1 MFAEKIDHLG
11 PKRGDHLSRCSDADP
26 YAGVSHCWRNS
37 NLGVSTVQSRM
48 SKDQL
53 LEKYSDPEW
62 RDRFMRLYDLTEIL
76 SECIIRESYTVP
88 DELNN
93 AIALTDYGNRYWQE
107 LRRKFPTK
115 AQSVPSSPTVKGSA
129 AKNADRQL
137 TPNVARLMCLLT
149 LTHLDVLID
158 VMATD
163 IEKIEASIDAQ
174 VLSSKIR
181 FPFIFGRELYDRAAE
196 LFPTERAS
204 LSVEETDELLEGTSP
219 GVLQA
224 GRYIVGPLGLVSG
237 RVSRD
242 LSIYRSVPL
251 FHCADPDCDRV
262 HRTELATDFDAPVNR
277 FRTDFRKMLD
287 EESKEGSDW
296 GAFLSEI
303 SGHETRYYLEDGMDT
318 LPFLV
323 GDALSDKE
331 LRRLAEALIA
341 DTGTRIGEQLGTLSI
356 APTDERG
363 KFKTDPSR
371 AVLLQ
376 VILLATDEEIVST
389 IDNLVYRH
397 RIDVPAGEV
406 RRPMVNQRKRSGAF
420 GLQVQLSRHGIAARP
435 SAASFSSARLRA
447 LLGKLYE
454 LGKQDEA
461 ELDWQLRGVEA
472 PERDHRLEEFYRN
485 SNPREILR
493 RLVFS
498 RYSDLVAASHHL
510 GLRLRAVGEVSDE
523 DLIDALLW
531 KLGYASTEEPELH
544 AQFWRLHGSLRRLTA
559 EANVSTLSDV
569 EAIRSV
575 ASNYFVA
582 LEGLLFD
589 ALTFS
594 TWALTTDHFTQTR
607 RFVYEPDTAR
617 PAAVLTL
624 NEFVAERAS
633 DPETLEYFEERT
645 TLYALCRGFAV
656 LADGLAGLESQ
667 AESRTRD
674 DADVPDFVKH
684 TQIQSFP
691 FTHTALYLDLTQSSR
706 IEIREQLREL
716 SRSLVA
722 ASVHEVRNS
731 YLHFRRSQAELDQMS
746 QALDAC
752 EAAVRALEQA
762 GLARSAFH
770 LANTKTD
777 EWGRTSVTFH
787 GAGGR
792 EIVFARPSRYE
803 WSGVLGL
810 GGSQYMLPL
819 ARFGDPGEVVRFLPA
834 VTSPFS
840 KLWSEYPRRRA
851 RNAEAFVGDS
861 ESGLTAERHGS
872 IRQPAVAK

>member
-1 MFAEKIDHLG
+1 
-11 PKRGDHLSRCSDADP
+11 
-26 YAGVSHCWRNS
+26 
-37 NLGVSTVQSRM
+37 M

-53 LEKYSDPEW
+53 LAKYSDPEW
-62 RDRFMRLYDLTEIL
+62 RDRFMRLCELTEIL

-93 AIALTDYGNRYWQE
+93 AIALTEYGNRYWQE
-107 LRRKFPTK
+107 LRRQFPTK
-115 AQSVPSSPTVKGSA
+115 TQSVAPNSALKGGAGKS
-129 AKNADRQL
+129 ADRQL

-149 LTHLDVLID
+149 LTHVDVLID

-163 IEKIEASIDAQ
+163 IEKIEASINAQ
-174 VLSSKIR
+174 ILSGKIR
-181 FPFIFGRELYDRAAE
+181 FPFIFGRELYDRAAD
-196 LFPTERAS
+196 LFPTERVS

-224 GRYIVGPLGLVSG
+224 GEYIIGPLGMIRG
-237 RVSRD
+237 RASRD
-242 LSIYRSVPL
+242 LAIYRSVPL

-296 GAFLSEI
+296 AEFLVEV
-303 SGHETRYYLEDGMDT
+303 SGHQTRYYAEDDMDT

-323 GDALSDKE
+323 GDALSDIE

-341 DTGTRIGEQLGTLSI
+341 DAGTGIADQLATVATPPKI
-356 APTDERG
+356 ERH
-363 KFKTDPSR
+363 KFRTQQSR

-376 VILLATDEEIVST
+376 VILLATDEEIVSN
-389 IDNLVYRH
+389 IDNLVYRR
-397 RIDVPAGEV
+397 RIEVPVGEV
-406 RRPMVNQRKRSGAF
+406 RRPVVNQRRRSGAF

-510 GLRLRAVGEVSDE
+510 GLRLRAVGELSDE
-523 DLIDALLW
+523 ELIDALLW
-531 KLGYASTEEPELH
+531 KLGYVSTEEQEPH
-544 AQFWRLHGSLRRLTA
+544 GQFWRLHGSLRRLTA
-559 EANVSTLSDV
+559 EANVSTLSDI

-582 LEGLLFD
+582 LEELLFD

-594 TWALTTDHFTQTR
+594 TWALSTDHFTQTR
-607 RFVYEPDTAR
+607 RFVFEPDTAR
-617 PAAVLTL
+617 PAAVRTL
-624 NEFVAERAS
+624 NKFAAERES
-633 DPETLEYFEERT
+633 DQENLEYFEERN
-645 TLYALCRGFAV
+645 TLYALCRGFA
-656 LADGLAGLESQ
+656 LLSDGLTALEGEAS
-667 AESRTRD
+667 SRTRD
-674 DADVPDFVKH
+674 EAEVPDFVRH
-684 TQIQSFP
+684 TTIQNFP
-691 FTHTALYLDLTQSSR
+691 FMHTALYLDLTKSSR
-706 IEIREQLREL
+706 AEICGQLREL
-716 SRSLVA
+716 SRSLVSA
-722 ASVHEVRNS
+722 NVHEVRNS

-752 EAAVRALEQA
+752 EAVVRALEQS

-770 LANTKTD
+770 LASTKTD

-792 EIVFARPSRYE
+792 EILFARPSRYE
-803 WSGVLGL
+803 WSGVPGL
-810 GGSQYMLPL
+810 GGSQYVLPL

-851 RNAEAFVGDS
+851 RNAEAFKGDS
-861 ESGLTAERHGS
+861 QSDSTVERHGS